1 MEGLAGTLVRPPR
14 RIAILRALYLGDLL
28 CATPAFRAL
37 RRRFPQAEITLIG
50 LPWAQELVERSSAL
64 DRLEPFPGYPGIVE
78 VPYEAGRTAAYL
90 AAARARPY
98 DLVLQ
103 MHGDGNRSNG
113 FVADLG
119 AAVSLGYRR
128 GDDDRLTAS
137 LPYDPDEHQVLRW
150 LRLVALLGAPVDDT
164 SLDCPTTPSDRARAA
179 VLLADVQAARPL
191 IGLHPGAKDPTRR
204 WPAERF
210 AALGDALVE
219 RVGAQVVLTG
229 GAGERPVTAAV
240 RQAMRGPALDLAG
253 ETGLGAFAAVV
264 DRLDLLVT
272 NDTGAWHLAVA
283 MGTSS
288 VAVIGP
294 GQPDGWEPLDRRRH
308 RVIDARML
316 AGPGMDVATA
326 LRQLPVAP
334 VLAACLESLT
344 DSTAASRRQPAGVT
358 QASAAS

>member
-1 MEGLAGTLVRPPR
+1 
-14 RIAILRALYLGDLL
+14 
-28 CATPAFRAL
+28 
-37 RRRFPQAEITLIG
+37 
-50 LPWAQELVERSSAL
+50 
-64 DRLEPFPGYPGIVE
+64 VE
-78 VPYEAGRTAAYL
+78 VPYKAERTAAYL

-113 FVADLG
+113 FVADLS

-128 GDDDRLTAS
+128 GDDDRLTAT

-150 LRLVALLGAPVDDT
+150 LRLVALIGAPVDDT
-164 SLDCPTTPSDRARAA
+164 SLDCPTTTSDRARAA
-179 VLLADVQAARPL
+179 ALLTDINAARPL
-191 IGLHPGAKDPTRR
+191 VGLHPGAKDPTRR

-210 AALGDALVE
+210 AALGDALME
-219 RVGAQVVLTG
+219 RLGAQVVLTG

-283 MGTSS
+283 MGTPS

-308 RVIDARML
+308 RVVDARKM
-316 AGPGMDVATA
+316 AAPGMDAATA

-334 VLAACLESLT
+334 VIAVCLESLR
-344 DSTAASRRQPAGVT
+344 DSAAASRRRQPAG
-358 QASAAS
+358 ASPASFED

>member
-1 MEGLAGTLVRPPR
+1 MAGSLAGQLARPPR

-50 LPWAQELVERSSAL
+50 LPWARELVERSSAL

-90 AAARARPY
+90 AAARAQPY

-119 AAVSLGYRR
+119 PAVSLGYRR

-164 SLDCPTTPSDRARAA
+164 SLVCPTTPSDRARAA
-179 VLLADVQAARPL
+179 ALLTAVQAARPL
-191 IGLHPGAKDPTRR
+191 VGLHPGAKDPTRR
-204 WPAERF
+204 LAPGVRAF
-210 AALGDALVE
+210 AIHPGT
-219 RVGAQVVLTG
+219 VLTPMNE
-229 GAGERPVTAAV
+229 AHLANSDMLRWVPEIHVYAE
-240 RQAMRGPALDLAG
+240 AMRGKSPEPGVRLVLFLASGRADALSGRFLDAEADDVEDLVRRAA
-253 ETGLGAFAAVV
+253 EIEGA
-264 DRLDLLVT
+264 DSRLLR
-272 NDTGAWHLAVA
+272 
-283 MGTSS
+283 
-288 VAVIGP
+288 I
-294 GQPDGWEPLDRRRH
+294 
-308 RVIDARML
+308 
-316 AGPGMDVATA
+316 AT
-326 LRQLPVAP
+326 
-334 VLAACLESLT
+334 
-344 DSTAASRRQPAGVT
+344 
-358 QASAAS
+358 